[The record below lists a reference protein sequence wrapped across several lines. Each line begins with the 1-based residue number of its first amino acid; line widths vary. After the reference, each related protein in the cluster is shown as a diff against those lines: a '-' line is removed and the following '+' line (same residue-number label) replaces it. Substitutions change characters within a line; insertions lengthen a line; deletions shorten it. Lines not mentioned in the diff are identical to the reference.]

1 MAWPFK
7 RPWGSDVDPSLVGS
21 RQVPQNPAT
30 RVASP
35 PIQVDRH
42 ARNGRPADVRY
53 INALCEAAN
62 QGILYRGKEVFRMAS
77 GIGVDGSIIPLSAA
91 GTRTRWRWAF
101 HTGPYTHALMAIVVM
116 HPQDSGFSENSSARI
131 DIIDGAAATV
141 GSATFN
147 YGTGPTGTTVA
158 SGLSY
163 LKVLQQY
170 IEGVDPDTDYYGVV
184 SDVDYGKIASCSIFE
199 LQSMG
204 QNFSGYM
211 PQNITEES
219 SILDVYR
226 EKLSTIFYN
235 LWRRGGATVFNY
247 TCDPDTS
254 VSTVTS
260 ATPKNLLDGNTT
272 YGTTIAG
279 YDLVMTG
286 KSRLSQTTGV
296 PVRLCAYMNVPAA
309 STGVVNLR
317 DSAGASVIQIS
328 QAGAFTGWVTTT
340 GVINSGKHYITHH
353 RSAGAGT
360 VSTYAVSCYEYE

>member
-1 MAWPFK
+1 MAWPSK

-30 RVASP
+30 RVAAP
-35 PIQVDRH
+35 PIQVDKH

-62 QGILYRGKEVFRMAS
+62 QAILYRGKEVFRMGS
-77 GIGVDGSIIPLSAA
+77 GIGPLAGDLPGSTA
-91 GTRTRWRWAF
+91 GTRNRWRWAF
-101 HTGPYTHALMAIVVM
+101 HAGPYTHALMAVVVM
-116 HPQDSGFSENSSARI
+116 HPQDSGLSENSSARI
-131 DIIDGAAATV
+131 DIINGAAATV

-147 YGTGPTGTTVA
+147 YGTGPDGTTIA
-158 SGLSY
+158 YGLSY
-163 LKVLQQY
+163 LKVQQQY
-170 IEGVDPDTDYYGVV
+170 ITGVDPDTDYYGLV
-184 SDVDYGKIASCSIFE
+184 SDIDYGRIVSCTVFE
-199 LQSMG
+199 LQSMTE
-204 QNFSGYM
+204 NFSGYL

-226 EKLSTIFYN
+226 EKLSTVFYN

-247 TCDPDTS
+247 TADPQSIARTIAS
-254 VSTVTS
+254 STPT
-260 ATPKNLLDGNTT
+260 NLINNATT
-272 YGTTIAG
+272 YGTTVPG

-286 KSRLSQTTGV
+286 KSRLSQTQGV
-296 PVRLCAYMNVPAA
+296 PVRFCAYMDVPAA

-317 DSAGASVIQIS
+317 DSTGASVIQIT

-340 GVINSGKHYITHH
+340 GTITSGKHYITHH

-360 VSTYAVSCYEYE
+360 VTTGAVSCYEYE